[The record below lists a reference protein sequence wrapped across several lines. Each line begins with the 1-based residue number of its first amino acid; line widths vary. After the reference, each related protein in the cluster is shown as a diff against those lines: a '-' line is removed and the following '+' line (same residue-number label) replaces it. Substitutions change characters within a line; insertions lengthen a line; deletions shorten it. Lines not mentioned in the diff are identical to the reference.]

1 MKLALCSSNRMMDS
15 FYDWE
20 VPSEFAETIYNYL
33 VHGWKPGSFFTAVL
47 ANDFVSAMGC
57 SHPGNSVN
65 ALKSLA
71 NWLVNVMPKQAWG
84 NYNAVNNWCDST
96 TESQR
101 REILERHHLIFS
113 RKEEV
118 WLILKDG
125 VDNKTYQGE
134 L

>member
-1 MKLALCSSNRMMDS
+1 MELALCSRNRMMDS

-65 ALKSLA
+65 ALKSFA
-71 NWLVNVMPKQAWG
+71 KWIVNAMPKQAWG
-84 NYNAVNNWCDST
+84 SYTAVDNWCDST

-101 REILERHHLIFS
+101 REILERYHLIFS
-113 RKEEV
+113 SKEEV

-125 VDNKTYQGE
+125 VDTKTYHGE